1 MDSTINAAVHVANS
15 WSAYSILGAS
25 CHAVRTVERPITFE
39 LRAKI
44 SVVPR
49 KRGGYR
55 PAMIMLP
62 PTSRMYES
70 LSRRDPAG
78 EGVFFVG
85 VKTTGVFCR
94 PTCASRTPNA
104 RNVEFFG
111 TAGQALHAGYRPCKR
126 CRPMEAVQSAPPW
139 VRRLIDCVEKN
150 PSERITSADLRAMD
164 IEPARASRYFKSRYG
179 MTFSAYC
186 RARRMGV
193 ALAEVRGNG
202 RGSAR
207 QLRAGFNSESGFRT
221 AFARMFGHTPGR
233 AGDTSCMLARWMET
247 PLGSML
253 AIASDEGLCLLEFVD
268 RRMLETQ
275 LKVLRRRFDCAI
287 VPGDNAHLK
296 KIADEL
302 ERYFAGTLRRF
313 TVPLVLRGTPFQM
326 KVWKRLMEIP
336 PGETLSYAQ
345 MARDIGVRDAQ
356 RAVGKANGDN
366 RLAII
371 IPCHRVIRSDGT
383 LCGYGG
389 GLWRKQWLLV
399 HEQAL
404 VHAQ

>member
-1 MDSTINAAVHVANS
+1 
-15 WSAYSILGAS
+15 
-25 CHAVRTVERPITFE
+25 
-39 LRAKI
+39 
-44 SVVPR
+44 
-49 KRGGYR
+49 
-55 PAMIMLP
+55 
-62 PTSRMYES
+62 MYES
-70 LSRRDPAG
+70 LVRRDPAG

-104 RNVEFFG
+104 RNVEFFS
-111 TAGQALHAGYRPCKR
+111 TSGQALHAGYRPCKR
-126 CRPMEAVQSAPPW
+126 CRPMEAVKSAPTW
-139 VRRLIDCVEKN
+139 VRTLVERVEMN
-150 PSERITSADLRAMD
+150 PSARMKSSDLRAMKID
-164 IEPARASRYFKSRYG
+164 PARASRYFKSHYG

-193 ALAEVRGNG
+193 ALADVRRNDRGG
-202 RGSAR
+202 RSQPG
-207 QLRAGFNSESGFRT
+207 AGFNSESGFRT
-221 AFARMFGHTPGR
+221 AFAKMFGQPPGR
-233 AGDTSCMLARWMET
+233 ANNAACMFARWIET

-253 AIASDEGLCLLEFVD
+253 AISSDEGLCLLEFVD

-275 LKVLRRRFDCAI
+275 LKVLRRRFGCAI

-296 KIADEL
+296 KIAEEL
-302 ERYFAGTLRRF
+302 DRYFAGTLKRF

-326 KVWKRLMEIP
+326 KVWKRLMAIP

-345 MARDIGVRDAQ
+345 MAKDIGVKDAQ

-389 GLWRKQWLLV
+389 GLWRKQWLLE
-399 HEQAL
+399 HERA
-404 VHAQ
+404 AIT